1 MKSVGEDHDTE
12 GSNWIVS
19 VVDRADT
26 RPVNVA
32 IWGGATELAQA
43 LWHLR
48 NERGAPELK
57 RFLAKLRVYSIGHQD
72 DSGAL
77 IVENFPDL
85 FFVLAAA
92 DPSDVSGKPQKG
104 PDRRL
109 SLYRGMYLGGDESLT
124 SGDWIDTNVRTNH
137 GPLGELYPPKTW
149 TTPNPY
155 GALKEGD
162 TPSWFYFLA
171 LGLSDADHPDWGGLG
186 RTLSRVPAPF
196 LNDAADTV
204 NGVTDARASVWRW
217 RTAYQ
222 NDFAARMDWCAQSDR
237 TKANHPPQ
245 ATLNGH
251 PSRRIMFLRTKP
263 GEHISLNASGS
274 SDPDG
279 NNLRYRWYVYREA
292 GTYRGVVRLKGETT
306 ENDLV
311 APEVTGKATIHVI
324 LEVTDDGRPALTSY
338 RRIVLSL

>member
-1 MKSVGEDHDTE
+1 MTRCALAIFILVPGILFAEPDPARPRLVILTDIGGDPDDQQSLVRLMTYANEFEIEGLIASASGTPGELKQHVVRPDLIRKTVEAYGEVRENLVRHAEGFPKAAQLLSTIKSGNPVRGVTSVGEDHDTE

-43 LWHLR
+43 LWHVR

-72 DSGAL
+72 DSGPW

-124 SGDWIDTNVRTNH
+124 SGDWIDTKVRTNH
-137 GPLGELYPPKTW
+137 GPLGALYPPKTW
-149 TTPNPY
+149 TTPNP
-155 GALKEGD
+155 
-162 TPSWFYFLA
+162 
-171 LGLSDADHPDWGGLG
+171 
-186 RTLSRVPAPF
+186 
-196 LNDAADTV
+196 
-204 NGVTDARASVWRW
+204 
-217 RTAYQ
+217 
-222 NDFAARMDWCAQSDR
+222 
-237 TKANHPPQ
+237 
-245 ATLNGH
+245 
-251 PSRRIMFLRTKP
+251 
-263 GEHISLNASGS
+263 
-274 SDPDG
+274 
-279 NNLRYRWYVYREA
+279 
-292 GTYRGVVRLKGETT
+292 
-306 ENDLV
+306 
-311 APEVTGKATIHVI
+311 
-324 LEVTDDGRPALTSY
+324 
-338 RRIVLSL
+338 